1 MGANNNLQN
10 ITHIFVPIQW
20 QNLDFQRHMSWSFCV
35 QWVQLRWETI
45 VRFVDIGGIDDH
57 HCLNCQNAADVLEFN
72 EYCLALQK
80 SDIGSL
86 SRSYEVLVNTYR
98 QVKLKKKK
106 LNTGGQLH
114 NSTNTVQCIVFK
126 INSPLLSIYSRRF
139 WLFMYEI
146 EMSKYKISRDLVYVM
161 IWGERLLFFDLLIL
175 TNLNITDG

>member
-1 MGANNNLQN
+1 M
-10 ITHIFVPIQW
+10 
-20 QNLDFQRHMSWSFCV
+20 
-35 QWVQLRWETI
+35 I

-114 NSTNTVQCIVFK
+114 NSTN
-126 INSPLLSIYSRRF
+126 INKSKNNNLSPQI
-139 WLFMYEI
+139 
-146 EMSKYKISRDLVYVM
+146 
-161 IWGERLLFFDLLIL
+161 
-175 TNLNITDG
+175 IT